1 VKSSQNTK
9 TSTKQKSAWSA
20 ALIGPAIELSYGS
33 PGERKRLQCE
43 TKPNSN
49 INSAIQAFGVRK
61 LIRYSEK
68 TKTTFPVLH

>member
-9 TSTKQKSAWSA
+9 TSTAKSAWSA
-20 ALIGPAIELSYGS
+20 ALIGPAIELSYGN

-49 INSAIQAFGVRK
+49 SNPAIQAVE
-61 LIRYSEK
+61 S
-68 TKTTFPVLH
+68 